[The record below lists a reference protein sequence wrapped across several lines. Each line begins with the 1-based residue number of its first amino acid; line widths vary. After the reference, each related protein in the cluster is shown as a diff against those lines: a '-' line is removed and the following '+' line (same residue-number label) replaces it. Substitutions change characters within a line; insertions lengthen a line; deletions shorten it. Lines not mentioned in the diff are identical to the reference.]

1 MREKELAVWC
11 ALMSVRQKADALKW
25 AAMPSQKELKILS
38 KWFVFKRRTT
48 GTPPFFDVEVTKRM
62 GFLLEALGASDGS
75 DNSVERAVR
84 TACMDN
90 IIDGEPD
97 RFHRL
102 PKFFVERH
110 GNLSS
115 PNVKDEPRP
124 GLARRVRQ
132 PDVRANWNQG
142 VARGV
147 TVPVVGSG
155 ALFGFLSPRVRT
167 MEAERNSIN
176 AP

>member
-115 PNVKDEPRP
+115 PN
-124 GLARRVRQ
+124 
-132 PDVRANWNQG
+132 
-142 VARGV
+142 
-147 TVPVVGSG
+147 T
-155 ALFGFLSPRVRT
+155 
-167 MEAERNSIN
+167 
-176 AP
+176 